1 MLPVSNKVLIIDYG
15 SQYTQLIARR
25 VREAGIFSEI
35 LPCSAPDELILAAGA
50 KALILS
56 GGPDNAG
63 DEGAPV
69 LNPLLLSL
77 NVPLLGIC
85 YGMQLLAHC
94 LGGGLVNARDR
105 EYGPAELTITGA
117 SPLWNTVT
125 TDKPCTVW
133 MSHGNRVNA
142 LPKGFSA
149 IARTPTLDIAA
160 MADEKR
166 KLYALQF
173 HPEVQ
178 HTQNGSRILQ
188 NFLFDIAGLTPD
200 WNMSSFVRQAVGE
213 IRDRVGDSGVV
224 LALSGGVDST
234 VTAAILHRAIGEKL
248 QCIFVD
254 HGLLR
259 LNEGEEVAAMFQRHM
274 PGLNLRHIR
283 AEELFLDR
291 LAGVDDPEQKR
302 KIIGSSFIEVFERE
316 ARLIPG
322 VRFLGQGTIYPDV
335 IESHSAKGVVIK
347 SHHNVGG
354 LPDKMRLEL
363 VEPLRELFKDEV
375 RLLGLELG
383 LPEEVLLRQPFPG
396 PGLAVR
402 LLGPV
407 SKERL
412 DILRAADYVV
422 QQELSAR
429 GWSRK
434 VWQSFAVLLPLRTV
448 GVMGDARTYENV
460 IALRVVDSIDAMTAD
475 WTRLPSEVLAAVSS
489 RIISE
494 VHGVNRV
501 VYDISSKPPSTIE
514 WE

>member
-1 MLPVSNKVLIIDYG
+1 MPTPSKVLILDYG

-25 VREAGIFSEI
+25 VREAGVFSEI
-35 LPCSAPDELILAAGA
+35 LPWSAPDELILASGA

-56 GGPDNAG
+56 GGPDNVG
-63 DEGAPV
+63 DEDAPT

-77 NVPLLGIC
+77 QTPVLGIC

-94 LGGGLVNARDR
+94 LGGSLVNARDR
-105 EYGPAELTITGA
+105 EYGPAELTVAGA
-117 SPLWNTVT
+117 NPLWKTLV
-125 TDKPCTVW
+125 TDKPFTVW
-133 MSHGNRVNA
+133 MSHGNRVTGV
-142 LPKGFSA
+142 PKGFSV
-149 IARTPTLDIAA
+149 IARTPTLDIAG
-160 MADEKR
+160 MADEAK

-173 HPEVQ
+173 HPEVH

-188 NFLFDIAGLTPD
+188 NFLFDIARLTPD
-200 WNMSSFVRQAVGE
+200 WSMSSFAEQAIQG
-213 IRDRVGDSGVV
+213 IRNKVGDAGVV

-234 VTAAILHRAIGEKL
+234 VVAALLHRAIGDHL
-248 QCIFVD
+248 HCIFVD

-259 LNEGEEVAAMFQRHM
+259 LNEGEEVAALFQRHM
-274 PGLNLRHIR
+274 PGLNLHHIK
-283 AEELFLDR
+283 AENLFLDR

-302 KIIGSSFIEVFERE
+302 KIIGRTFIEVFEHE
-316 ARLIPG
+316 AKNLSG

-354 LPDKMRLEL
+354 LPEEMNLEL

-375 RLLGLELG
+375 RVLGLELG
-383 LPEEVLLRQPFPG
+383 LPEEVVLRQPFPG

-407 SKERL
+407 TKERL
-412 DILRAADYVV
+412 DILRAADHVV

-429 GWSRK
+429 GWNRR

-460 IALRVVDSIDAMTAD
+460 VALRVVDSIDAMTAD